1 MYTRGWG
8 QARVWAAP
16 IAPQWVQLHE
26 CNSGTW
32 VHWIYAGVPVK
43 TTSERHQS
51 SVPACPWLGGAK
63 SSANMGSHETH
74 STWAHPK
81 VNIPREAILS
91 GFSPSGCAPI
101 LAALTTDQNHS
112 KETDLGALLHQP
124 GSRSHHRQGSD
135 SHRAKG
141 KLPSI
146 SRGGWGHN
154 NSNQSPDPGV
164 KGPSLW
170 TNLTGQ
176 GEDNRARGARIR
188 QPAEQTTNPENVT
201 KWEDKEVWC
210 RGRSKTKSYK
220 NH

>member
-1 MYTRGWG
+1 M
-8 QARVWAAP
+8 
-16 IAPQWVQLHE
+16 
-26 CNSGTW
+26 
-32 VHWIYAGVPVK
+32 
-43 TTSERHQS
+43 
-51 SVPACPWLGGAK
+51 
-63 SSANMGSHETH
+63 
-74 STWAHPK
+74 
-81 VNIPREAILS
+81 NIPREAILS

-112 KETDLGALLHQP
+112 EETDLGALLHQP

-154 NSNQSPDPGV
+154 NSNQSPDQGV

-188 QPAEQTTNPENVT
+188 LSSCVNSDLSNSKFNSSCLPYAICSSVPRGLDKRIWQADTTQLLDPGVPQLSHCLQPQSHSL
-201 KWEDKEVWC
+201 
-210 RGRSKTKSYK
+210 GREPTE
-220 NH
+220 